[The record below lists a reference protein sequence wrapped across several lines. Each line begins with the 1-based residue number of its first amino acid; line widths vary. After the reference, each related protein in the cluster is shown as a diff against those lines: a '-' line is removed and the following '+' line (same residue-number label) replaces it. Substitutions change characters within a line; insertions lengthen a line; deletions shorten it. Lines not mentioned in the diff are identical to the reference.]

1 MSYGGGTF
9 QAAYL
14 PTFFNP
20 ISGKYLEC
28 TGLFLDVFKKFLQ
41 MAPEKTLAAQFSRS
55 GNTRAG
61 NPRWGNVYQSNS
73 KQGKFSRRGNFR
85 CGTFFEREVSF
96 EVLPSLRL
104 PNSVQ
109 SEYHYLWARKPSN
122 RIFAVYTMASRDS
135 SRQTNPGNSRKS
147 RKIKSVA

>member
-20 ISGKYLEC
+20 ISGRYLEC
-28 TGLFLDVFKKFLQ
+28 TGLFLDVFKKFQQ

-85 CGTFFEREVSF
+85 CGTFLIIKCENQEAQIMFRIHAK
-96 EVLPSLRL
+96 SLQEA
-104 PNSVQ
+104 P
-109 SEYHYLWARKPSN
+109 
-122 RIFAVYTMASRDS
+122 D
-135 SRQTNPGNSRKS
+135 
-147 RKIKSVA
+147 